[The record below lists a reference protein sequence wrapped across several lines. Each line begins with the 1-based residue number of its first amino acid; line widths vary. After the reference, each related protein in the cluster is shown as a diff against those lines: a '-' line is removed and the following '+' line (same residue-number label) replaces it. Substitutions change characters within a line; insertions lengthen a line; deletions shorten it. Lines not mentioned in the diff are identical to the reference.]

1 MIRPQGKSLN
11 GTRYQDRDG
20 LQLYF
25 AEIIEV
31 ATFVR
36 DDPDPGKSL
45 NWTRY
50 QDRDGLQLY
59 FAEII
64 EVATFVRLENMFQ
77 EHLSITAL
85 IMWLGRSPRRPSL
98 FKFGFRNQQFQAAA
112 LNIQL
117 DGIALLHKC
126 QRSSIG

>member
-36 DDPDPGKSL
+36 DDPAPG
-45 NWTRY
+45 
-50 QDRDGLQLY
+50 
-59 FAEII
+59 EII
-64 EVATFVRLENMFQ
+64 KRDKIPGSRWIAIILCGDNRSRNLRAPGEYVPGTSFHNRADNVAWEESTPPVAF
-77 EHLSITAL
+77 
-85 IMWLGRSPRRPSL
+85 
-98 FKFGFRNQQFQAAA
+98 
-112 LNIQL
+112 
-117 DGIALLHKC
+117 
-126 QRSSIG
+126 

>member
-1 MIRPQGKSLN
+1 MDCNYTLRRQSKSQPSCAMIRPQGKSLN
-11 GTRYQDRDG
+11 G
-20 LQLYF
+20 
-25 AEIIEV
+25 
-31 ATFVR
+31 
-36 DDPDPGKSL
+36 
-45 NWTRY
+45 TRY